1 MFILL
6 LYFVLHY
13 IFITMFFLWYND
25 NLVVC
30 QLSVKILLSLKS
42 LAPELT
48 FTCTELN
55 QEKQESALRSLEK
68 LSEMKDQ
75 VL

>member
-48 FTCTELN
+48 FIYKIN

-68 LSEMKDQ
+68 PSEIKDQ